1 MVAVIEQK
9 NPPMEEKGIKDR
21 KDNQIDEKQKLRPL
35 LGFQLQIHQHRYF
48 TPLMD
53 DNIYNCELCGV
64 RIALLQIVT
73 SSTADDQEQFKVCGT
88 CLEEYIDQEAA
99 EKK

>member
-1 MVAVIEQK
+1 MVAVMEQK
-9 NPPMEEKGIKDR
+9 NPAMEE
-21 KDNQIDEKQKLRPL
+21 
-35 LGFQLQIHQHRYF
+35 HRRF
-48 TPLMD
+48 LPLMD

-73 SSTADDQEQFKVCGT
+73 SSTSTDQEQFKVCGT
-88 CLEEYIDQEAA
+88 CLKEYIDQEAA

>member
-1 MVAVIEQK
+1 MVAVIKQK
-9 NPPMEEKGIKDR
+9 NPPTEE
-21 KDNQIDEKQKLRPL
+21 
-35 LGFQLQIHQHRYF
+35 HHHRF
-48 TPLMD
+48 LPLMD

-73 SSTADDQEQFKVCGT
+73 SSTANDQEQFKVCGT
-88 CLEEYIDQEAA
+88 CLKEYIDQEAA

>member
-9 NPPMEEKGIKDR
+9 NPPMEE
-21 KDNQIDEKQKLRPL
+21 
-35 LGFQLQIHQHRYF
+35 HRSF
-48 TPLMD
+48 IPLMD

-64 RIALLQIVT
+64 RIALLQIVA
-73 SSTADDQEQFKVCGT
+73 SSTANDQEQFKVCGT
-88 CLEEYIDQEAA
+88 CLKEYIDQKAA